1 MKPSS
6 PIVVNVATCGFIG
19 RIPFAPGTFGSI
31 PGLLLYYLL
40 SRLDPLAAAS
50 CIIGFILMAIW
61 IAGKA
66 EQSLKLKDPGCI
78 VIDEIAGMAATF
90 FALPLNLYLGIAGFA
105 LFRFFDILKP
115 FPIGYLDRNL
125 KGGAGIVMDDV
136 AAGLVSNLVLHVL
149 LYFMP
154 GFISGT

>member
-1 MKPSS
+1 MKPSRTF
-6 PIVVNVATCGFIG
+6 VEGVATCGFIG
-19 RIPFAPGTFGSI
+19 KIPFAPGTFGSI
-31 PGLLLYYLL
+31 PGLLFYLLL
-40 SRLDPLAAAS
+40 SRVDPFTAAGCITGFVFLAV
-50 CIIGFILMAIW
+50 W

-90 FALPLNLYLGIAGFA
+90 FALPLNLYLGVIGFV
-105 LFRFFDILKP
+105 LFRVLDILKP

-125 KGGAGIVMDDV
+125 KGGFGVVMDDV
-136 AAGLVSNLVLHVL
+136 AAGIISNLVLHAL

-154 GFISGT
+154 CFISGT